1 MSGPIQRLVSRHP
14 EAVQCLPEKVTRRH
28 MAFRL
33 LKVGS
38 TLVVAIASPKSLHA
52 LDDLR
57 FASGCGVQTMVALET
72 EIQAALDK
80 Y

>member
-1 MSGPIQRLVSRHP
+1 
-14 EAVQCLPEKVTRRH
+14 

-38 TLVVAIASPKSLHA
+38 TLVVAIASPKNLQA